1 MNLHELEIFIQELHE
16 LAQSKK
22 YSFKKFKPSTTL
34 DFFTLD
40 EYFEKETLTETETKV
55 YITIS
60 HYFRLVTITIP
71 NISVAYELW
80 LKGILQILLAE
91 VGLTLDN
98 WDRICTIGD
107 HDSAIQDLVDSEWT
121 TFLEEIQQG
130 HLNEEIW
137 ELIQKGKR
145 RSSELLK
152 KRILIRKK
160 RQESES

>member
-22 YSFKKFKPSTTL
+22 NSFKKLKPSTTL
-34 DFFTLD
+34 DSFTLD

-107 HDSAIQDLVDSEWT
+107 HDSAIQELVDAEWT

-130 HLNEEIW
+130 HLNEEVW

-160 RQESES
+160 RQENES